1 MKKEEYNKFLE
12 EIIIESINLKYISAE
27 KKENINKL
35 ENNKAI
41 FVQVDYD
48 TDKYKVNSD
57 KLCVDVLFDIGAKDE
72 FENSVFD
79 IKFIYTLEYS
89 LKEIDLLSID
99 DNIISKFIEKNI
111 PVNVW
116 PYAREIISSITTRMG
131 YPAFI
136 IRPYVG

>member
-12 EIIIESINLKYISAE
+12 EITIESINLKYISAE
-27 KKENINKL
+27 KKENISKL

-48 TDKYKVNSD
+48 TDKYKVSSD